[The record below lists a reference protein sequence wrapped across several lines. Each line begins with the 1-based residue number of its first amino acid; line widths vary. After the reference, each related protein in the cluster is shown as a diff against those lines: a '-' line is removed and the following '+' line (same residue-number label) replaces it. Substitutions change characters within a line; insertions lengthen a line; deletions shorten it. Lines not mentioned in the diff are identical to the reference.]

1 MYSIFQDDEL
11 QQQQQQQQKRGIISF
26 ELIDC
31 SKFCDFNNKNNFAK
45 YTGLPQQVLKILP
58 VDRLKDMQ
66 TSYYNMMFELENP
79 RNPFFGESIWMKYFQ
94 WRVEKGV
101 LITPFR

>member
-1 MYSIFQDDEL
+1 MYSIFQDDER
-11 QQQQQQQQKRGIISF
+11 QQQQQQQKRGIISF
-26 ELIDC
+26 ELIDW
-31 SKFCDFNNKNNFAK
+31 SKFCDFNKKNNFAK

-79 RNPFFGESIWMKYFQ
+79 RNYFFGDGIWMKYFQ
-94 WRVEKGV
+94 WRVQRGV